1 MDIGGLV
8 LVEVLAGPQ
17 VTMIGIIPVRVTNTN
32 AKALCFCATF
42 YHVPCSPWVSK
53 MIVWRLLVA
62 DGRIFRPTHHTR
74 QTPFFGT
81 RGEVIQIFVNAYS
94 LFTLY
99 WGNDYTILLHSRLKF
114 ELDPWSRTVSN
125 LGFVKLCSSTMQY

>member
-53 MIVWRLLVA
+53 MKRMALVGGRWTNFSA
-62 DGRIFRPTHHTR
+62 DSSH
-74 QTPFFGT
+74 
-81 RGEVIQIFVNAYS
+81 AA
-94 LFTLY
+94 
-99 WGNDYTILLHSRLKF
+99 DAIL
-114 ELDPWSRTVSN
+114 WNT
-125 LGFVKLCSSTMQY
+125 G